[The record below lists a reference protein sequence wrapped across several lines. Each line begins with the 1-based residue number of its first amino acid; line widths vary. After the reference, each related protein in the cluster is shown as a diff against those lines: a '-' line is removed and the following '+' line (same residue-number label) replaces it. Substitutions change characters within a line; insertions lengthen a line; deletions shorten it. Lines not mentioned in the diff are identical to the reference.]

1 MRSCKRDAVPIR
13 ASNVYTAQPAFSA
26 VYATCSTAL
35 LPTSLEPLA
44 TLRPSSPTTRT
55 SISSKGRPL
64 VVTSASCSSTAGD
77 GLGIHV
83 DGCQV
88 SSSVRLN
95 HVSSMRKQCT
105 LLPVLPFP
113 LASPPQRATHQAC
126 AATRRQAGCSCL
138 SCRSTRSCRRTGRT
152 RSQRARW
159 RAPRLRRQRKE
170 GDGGRR
176 GP

>member
-77 GLGIHV
+77 GLVIRV
-83 DGCQV
+83 DGCQASSAVQLNRV
-88 SSSVRLN
+88 SGSAHISS
-95 HVSSMRKQCT
+95 KQHT

-113 LASPPQRATHQAC
+113 LPHLPSEPP
-126 AATRRQAGCSCL
+126 TRHA
-138 SCRSTRSCRRTGRT
+138 
-152 RSQRARW
+152 
-159 RAPRLRRQRKE
+159 LRRAGGQNAHADLAAALGHAVGQEELAAKE
-170 GDGGRR
+170 RDGAHHD
-176 GP
+176 